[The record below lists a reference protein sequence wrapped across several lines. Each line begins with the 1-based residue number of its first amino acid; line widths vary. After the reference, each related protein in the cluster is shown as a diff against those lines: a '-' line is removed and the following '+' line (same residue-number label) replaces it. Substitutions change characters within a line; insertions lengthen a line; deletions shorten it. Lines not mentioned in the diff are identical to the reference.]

1 MTTHTASAAETA
13 VAGLRTSFRRAGQGY
28 PLLLLH
34 GWGGSSRLWHYTLR
48 DLADRY
54 MLIAPDLPGFGASP
68 PLSGRLS
75 LERLAD
81 WVIAFADALG
91 LERFAINGHSLCAAV
106 AVHVAARY
114 PERVS
119 HLIVTSFSTFRDE
132 RERRVVA
139 SIHHLMALWLAL
151 RRPWMLD
158 VQPLMRLVGSR
169 FFYRLPADHALL
181 RETFADFLA
190 MEQRTALETA
200 RGAGSPTI
208 SAALAA
214 VRAPALLI
222 ACRHDQIMP
231 PPGAPVAAA
240 RIPRCRLV
248 WIEQCG
254 HLPMLERPHEYHAIL
269 TEFLKDGSV

>member
-1 MTTHTASAAETA
+1 MTAPTASATETA
-13 VAGLRTSFRRAGQGY
+13 VTGLRTSFRRTGQGT
-28 PLLLLH
+28 PLILLH
-34 GWGGSSRLWHYTLR
+34 GWGGSSRLWRYTMH

-54 MLIAPDLPGFGASP
+54 MLIAPDLPGFGSSP
-68 PLSGRLS
+68 PLNGRLS

-91 LERFAINGHSLCAAV
+91 IDRFAINGHSLCAAV

-119 HLIVTSFSTFRDE
+119 HLILTSFSTFRDE

-158 VQPLMRLVGSR
+158 VQPIMHLVGRR
-169 FFYRLPADHALL
+169 FFYRLPADHSVL

-214 VRAPALLI
+214 VRAPSLI
-222 ACRHDQIMP
+222 VACRHDQIMP

-240 RIPRCRLV
+240 RIPNCRLV

-254 HLPMLERPHEYHAIL
+254 HLPMLERAAEYHAVL
-269 TEFLKDGSV
+269 TDFLESQ

>member
-1 MTTHTASAAETA
+1 MTAPTASATETA
-13 VAGLRTSFRRAGQGY
+13 VTGLRTSFRRTGQGT
-28 PLLLLH
+28 PLILLH
-34 GWGGSSRLWHYTLR
+34 GWGGSSRLWRYTMH

-54 MLIAPDLPGFGASP
+54 MLIAPDLPGFGSSP

-91 LERFAINGHSLCAAV
+91 IDRFAINGHSLCAAV

-119 HLIVTSFSTFRDE
+119 HLILTSFSTFRDE

-158 VQPLMRLVGSR
+158 VQPIMHLVGRR
-169 FFYRLPADHALL
+169 FFYRLPADHSVL

-214 VRAPALLI
+214 VRAPSLI
-222 ACRHDQIMP
+222 VACRHDQIMP

-240 RIPRCRLV
+240 RIPNCRLV

-254 HLPMLERPHEYHAIL
+254 HLPMLERAAEYHAVL
-269 TEFLKDGSV
+269 TDFLESQ

>member
-1 MTTHTASAAETA
+1 MTAPTASATETA
-13 VAGLRTSFRRAGQGY
+13 VTGLRTSFRRTGQGA

-34 GWGGSSRLWHYTLR
+34 GWGGSSRLWRYTMH

-54 MLIAPDLPGFGASP
+54 MLIAPDLPGFGSSP

-91 LERFAINGHSLCAAV
+91 IDRFAINGHSLCAAV

-119 HLIVTSFSTFRDE
+119 HLILTSFSTFRDE

-151 RRPWMLD
+151 RQPWMLD
-158 VQPLMRLVGSR
+158 VQPIMHLVGRR
-169 FFYRLPADHALL
+169 FFYRLPADHSVL

-214 VRAPALLI
+214 VRAPSLI
-222 ACRHDQIMP
+222 VACRHDQIMP

-240 RIPRCRLV
+240 RIPNCRLV

-254 HLPMLERPHEYHAIL
+254 HLPMLERAAEYHAVL
-269 TEFLKDGSV
+269 TDFLESQ

>member
-1 MTTHTASAAETA
+1 MTAPTASATETA
-13 VAGLRTSFRRAGQGY
+13 VTGLRTSFRRTGQGA
-28 PLLLLH
+28 PLILLH
-34 GWGGSSRLWHYTLR
+34 GWGGSSRLWRYTMR

-54 MLIAPDLPGFGASP
+54 MLIAPDLPGFGSSP

-91 LERFAINGHSLCAAV
+91 IDRFAINGHSLCAAV

-119 HLIVTSFSTFRDE
+119 HLILTSFSTFRDE

-158 VQPLMRLVGSR
+158 VQPIMHLVGRR
-169 FFYRLPADHALL
+169 FFYRLPADHSVL

-214 VRAPALLI
+214 VRAPSLI
-222 ACRHDQIMP
+222 VACRHDQIMP

-240 RIPRCRLV
+240 RIPNCRLV

-254 HLPMLERPHEYHAIL
+254 HLPMLERAAEYHAVL
-269 TEFLKDGSV
+269 TDFLESQ

>member
-1 MTTHTASAAETA
+1 MTAPTTSVTETA
-13 VAGLRTSFRRAGQGY
+13 VGGVRTSFRHAGQGA

-34 GWGGSSRLWHYTLR
+34 GWGGSSRLWRYTMH
-48 DLADRY
+48 DLANRY

-91 LERFAINGHSLCAAV
+91 IDRFAINGHSLCAAV

-119 HLIVTSFSTFRDE
+119 HLILTSFSTFRDE

-158 VQPLMRLVGSR
+158 VQPIMHLVGRR
-169 FFYRLPADHALL
+169 FFYRLPADHSVL

-214 VRAPALLI
+214 VRAPSLI
-222 ACRHDQIMP
+222 VACRHDQIMP

-240 RIPRCRLV
+240 RIPNCRLV

-254 HLPMLERPHEYHAIL
+254 HLPMLERAAEYHAVL
-269 TEFLKDGSV
+269 TDFLEAQ

>member
-1 MTTHTASAAETA
+1 MTAPTASATETA
-13 VAGLRTSFRRAGQGY
+13 VTGLRTSFRRTGQGA

-34 GWGGSSRLWHYTLR
+34 GWGGSSRLWRYTMH

-91 LERFAINGHSLCAAV
+91 IDRFAINGHSLCAAV

-119 HLIVTSFSTFRDE
+119 HLILTSFSTFRDE

-158 VQPLMRLVGSR
+158 VKPIMHLVGRR
-169 FFYRLPADHALL
+169 FFYRLPADHGVL

-214 VRAPALLI
+214 VRAPSLI
-222 ACRHDQIMP
+222 VACRHDQIMP

-240 RIPRCRLV
+240 RIPNCRLV

-254 HLPMLERPHEYHAIL
+254 HLPMLERAAEYHAVL
-269 TEFLKDGSV
+269 TDFLESQQ

>member
-1 MTTHTASAAETA
+1 MATLAASAAETA
-13 VAGLRTSFRRAGQGY
+13 VAGLRATFRRAGQGE

-48 DLADRY
+48 DMADRY
-54 MLIAPDLPGFGASP
+54 LVIAPDLPGFGSSP

-81 WVIAFADALG
+81 WVIAFADTLG
-91 LERFAINGHSLCAAV
+91 LEQFTLNGHSLCAAV

-114 PERVS
+114 PKRVKR
-119 HLIVTSFSTFRDE
+119 LILTSFSTFRDE

-139 SIHHLMALWLAL
+139 SIHHVMALWLAL
-151 RRPWMLD
+151 RRPWMME
-158 VQPLMRLVGSR
+158 VEPIMRLVGHR
-169 FFYRLPADHALL
+169 FFYRLPADRGLL

-190 MEQRTALETA
+190 MEHRTALETA

-214 VRAPALLI
+214 VHAPSLII
-222 ACRHDQIMP
+222 ACQHDQIMP
-231 PPGAPVAAA
+231 PPGAPVAAS

-254 HLPMLERPHEYHAIL
+254 HLPMLERPREYHAIL
-269 TEFLKDGSV
+269 NTFLEESSA

>member
-1 MTTHTASAAETA
+1 MIRASSATETA
-13 VAGLRTSFRRAGQGY
+13 VAGTKVRFRRSGRGA
-28 PLLLLH
+28 PILLLH
-34 GWGGSSRLWHYTLR
+34 GWGGSSRLWHYTMR
-48 DLADRY
+48 DLADHY
-54 MLIAPDLPGFGASP
+54 QVIAPDLPGFGASP
-68 PLSGRLS
+68 PLSGQLS

-81 WVIAFADALG
+81 WVVAFADALR
-91 LERFAINGHSLCAAV
+91 LDQFIINGHSLCAAV

-114 PERVS
+114 PERV
-119 HLIVTSFSTFRDE
+119 HRLILTSFSTFRDE

-158 VQPLMRLVGSR
+158 VQPIMRLVGNR
-169 FFYRLPADHALL
+169 FFYRIPDDHSIL

-214 VRAPALLI
+214 VRAPSLI
-222 ACRHDQIMP
+222 VACRHDQIMP
-231 PPGAPVAAA
+231 PPGAPVAAS

-254 HLPMLERPHEYHAIL
+254 HLPMLERPQQYHAIL
-269 TEFLKDGSV
+269 REFLEEPTP